1 MNTAQRIAKNTIV
14 LLVAQI
20 VSMTFG
26 FFYTMYM
33 ARYLGAEGFGTLSF
47 ALAFTSI
54 FCLFA
59 DLGLGSLT
67 IREVAR
73 NKALAN
79 KYIGNI
85 SVIKVGLA
93 IFAYILIVL
102 VSNLMGY
109 PEQTLKVIQLISL
122 SVICNAFTSM
132 FCTIFQALEKMEY
145 VSLGRIL
152 NSVLMLALTII
163 AINQGLSVV
172 GLAFIYLGVSVF
184 GLFYSLLIYILKL
197 GMIKPEF
204 DWLFLKPTINAALPF
219 FLSALVDTIAFKI
232 DIVMLSSMKGDI
244 VVGWYSAAYRLLEVM
259 MFVPATFGGSI
270 FPVFS
275 KFYVSSQES
284 LKLAYKKSFE
294 YLSIIAL
301 PISVGTTILA
311 EKIIFIIYAE
321 NYGPSITALRILIWT
336 IPVIFLAFLM
346 GTMLASINKQA
357 LAVKIN
363 LFGMLLNI
371 LINFILI
378 PKYSLYGASIATVFT
393 SSAALLLGFYFISA
407 HFYKLSIFR
416 FILKLAMSSIIMSLF
431 TLYYININIILLT
444 IISAMIYVVVLVIL
458 NTFSK
463 EDVTIVKS
471 IIHRNKLGATE

>member
-20 VSMTFG
+20 ISMTFG
-26 FFYTMYM
+26 FFSTMYM
-33 ARYLGAEGFGTLSF
+33 AHYLGAEGFGILSF

-54 FCLFA
+54 LGLFS
-59 DLGLGSLT
+59 DLGLSSLT

-85 SVIKVGLA
+85 SVVKVALA

-122 SVICNAFTSM
+122 SVICNAFTLM
-132 FCTIFQALEKMEY
+132 FYSIFQALEKMEY

-152 NSVLMLALTII
+152 NSILMLAFTII
-163 AINQGLSVV
+163 AIYQGISVI
-172 GLAFIYLGVSVF
+172 GLAFIYFGVSAF
-184 GLFYSLLIYILKL
+184 GLLYSLLIYMLKL
-197 GMIKPEF
+197 KIIKPEF
-204 DWLFLKPTINAALPF
+204 DWLFLKPTINAAFPF

-275 KFYVSSQES
+275 KFYVSSHES
-284 LKLAYKKSFE
+284 FKLAYKKSFE

-301 PISVGTTILA
+301 PISMGTTILA
-311 EKIIFIIYAE
+311 EKIIFMIYAD
-321 NYGPSITALRILIWT
+321 NYGPSINVLRILIWT
-336 IPVIFLAFLM
+336 VPVIFLSYFM
-346 GTMLASINKQA
+346 GTMLASINKQT
-357 LAVKIN
+357 LSVKIN
-363 LFGMLLNI
+363 FLNMILNI
-371 LINFILI
+371 LMNLVLI
-378 PKYSLYGASIATVFT
+378 PKYSMGGAAIATVIT
-393 SSAALLLGFYFISA
+393 SSAALLMGFYFISK
-407 HFYKLSIFR
+407 FVYR
-416 FILKLAMSSIIMSLF
+416 FPLFWFALKLAIANTMMGLF
-431 TLYYININIILLT
+431 ILYFIDINILLLVSLSATIYIVMLILLN
-444 IISAMIYVVVLVIL
+444 V
-458 NTFSK
+458 FSN
-463 EDVTIVKS
+463 EDVIIVQR
-471 IIHRNKLGATE
+471 IIHRNKRGQ

>member
-1 MNTAQRIAKNTIV
+1 MNTIQIIAKNTAV

-20 VSMTFG
+20 VSMIFG
-26 FFYTMYM
+26 FFYTMYT
-33 ARYLGAEGFGTLSF
+33 ARYLEAEGFGTLSF

-54 FCLFA
+54 LGLFS
-59 DLGLGSLT
+59 DLGLSSLT

-93 IFAYILIVL
+93 IFAYLLIVL
-102 VSNLMGY
+102 VSNIMGY
-109 PEQTLKVIQLISL
+109 PEQTLKVIELISL

-132 FCTIFQALEKMEY
+132 FYTIFQALEKMEY

-152 NSVLMLALTII
+152 NSILMLAFTII
-163 AINQGLSVV
+163 AINLGLSVV
-172 GLAFIYLGVSVF
+172 GFAFIYFGASAC
-184 GLFYSLLIYILKL
+184 GLFYSSMVYILKL

-219 FLSALVDTIAFKI
+219 FLSALVDTAAFKI

-259 MFVPATFGGSI
+259 MFVPATFVASI

-284 LKLAYKKSFE
+284 LKLAYKISFE

-301 PISVGTTILA
+301 PISLGTTILA
-311 EKIIFIIYAE
+311 EKIIFIIYGD
-321 NYGPSITALRILIWT
+321 NYGYSIIALRILIWT
-336 IPVIFLAFLM
+336 IPVIFLSFLM
-346 GTMLASINKQA
+346 GTMLASINKQT

-363 LFGMLLNI
+363 FFGMLLNI
-371 LINFILI
+371 SINCILI
-378 PKYSLYGASIATVFT
+378 PKYSLEGASIATVIT
-393 SSAALLLGFYFISA
+393 SLSALLLYYYFISK
-407 HFYKLSIFR
+407 HIYR
-416 FILKLAMSSIIMSLF
+416 FPIYWFGLKLAIANTIMGLF
-431 TLYYININIILLT
+431 TLYCIDINIILLV
-444 IISAMIYVVVLVIL
+444 SL
-458 NTFSK
+458 
-463 EDVTIVKS
+463 
-471 IIHRNKLGATE
+471 